1 MPCLN
6 PEKTLWAPIY
16 CRAMA
21 AVLLRHR
28 FWKFGLVGFSGVLV
42 NLGVLYL
49 CQEYLLTAIASFT
62 LRLNISLVIAIFLAT
77 INNFYWN
84 RRWTWNDRP
93 SRRDKALVVQ
103 FGQYLLGTSLGSGL
117 QFVITWGLAFF
128 IYYLAA
134 NLCAILLAALGN
146 YLLGDIWVFAP
157 GKTEMRFVDR

>member
-1 MPCLN
+1 
-6 PEKTLWAPIY
+6 
-16 CRAMA
+16 MA

-49 CQEYLLTAIASFT
+49 CQEYLLTAIVSFT

-77 INNFYWN
+77 VNNFYWN

-103 FGQYLLGTSLGSGL
+103 FGQYMLGTSLGSGL

-128 IYYLAA
+128 IHYLAA
-134 NLCAILLAALGN
+134 NFCAILLAALGN
-146 YLLGDIWVFAP
+146 YFLGDIWVFAP
-157 GKTEMRFVDR
+157 SSTRLSGKDPRLSRTRQG